1 MKVQYIG
8 ENDPRVLVTGKVYK
22 VIDVEYG
29 WYLIRNESGKAYMYP
44 PSSFVVVENL
54 TERDAL

>member
-1 MKVQYIG
+1 MKVRYIG
-8 ENDPRVLVTGKVYK
+8 ENDPRVLLSGKVYK

-44 PSSFVVVENL
+44 PSSFEIVENL
-54 TERDAL
+54 TERDES